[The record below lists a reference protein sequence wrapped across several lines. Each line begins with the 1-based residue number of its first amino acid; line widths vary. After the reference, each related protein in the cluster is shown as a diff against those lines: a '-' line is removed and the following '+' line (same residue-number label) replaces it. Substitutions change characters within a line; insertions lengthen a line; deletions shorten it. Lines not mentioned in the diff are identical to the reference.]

1 MREDFLHFIW
11 KYKKLELADL
21 KTTTNESIEIISLGS
36 HNKLAGP
43 DFFNARLKIKDQLW
57 AGNVE
62 IHVNSSDWY
71 VHGHE
76 MDANYDNVIL
86 HVVWDDDVSVYRRD
100 NSLIPTLE
108 LKNYISHELV
118 ESYKSLLNN
127 KAITFI
133 NCESELAKIDEF
145 IFENWLER
153 LYFERLESKS
163 ALVVTLLEKYNN
175 DWEQVLFSMLLRN
188 FGSKINADSFL
199 SIAHQLKFSTV
210 RKVSANVNELESLLF
225 GLAGLLED
233 AKLDTY
239 YLSLKKEYDYLRH
252 KYGINNSGVLRPSF
266 FKLRPPNFPTIRLSQ
281 FANVYAR
288 HNNLFSKLIEA
299 KSVEDIYSLFNVSA
313 SSYWSTHFNFEKTS
327 KKSEKKLSKKFI
339 DLVIINTILPLK
351 FNYAKYLGKQIDD
364 EIVYIATQIGAEQN
378 SIVEKYKN
386 LNIKI
391 ANSAESQSILQ
402 LYNEYCSKN
411 KCLECAIGNSLLK
424 GNN

>member
-199 SIAHQLKFSTV
+199 SIAHQLKFSTI
-210 RKVSANVNELESLLF
+210 RKVSANVNEFESLLF

-233 AKLDTY
+233 DKLDAY
-239 YLSLKKEYDYLRH
+239 YLSLKKEYDYLSH
-252 KYGINNSGVLRPSF
+252 KYAINHNGVVRPSF

-299 KSVEDIYSLFNVSA
+299 KSVEDIYSFFNVSA
-313 SSYWSTHFNFEKTS
+313 SLYWNTHFNFEKTS

-378 SIVEKYKN
+378 SIIEKYKS

-391 ANSAESQSILQ
+391 LNAAESQSILQ